1 VVTTGTTFYFLLFVG
16 RRAAQAAISAVFH
29 CRRWGT
35 ASHIGHHTRRDRD
48 QGRCGKI
55 PRGAIMEQ
63 AMSLKDVARLLA
75 VPAYRI
81 EYRLA
86 QGRVPE
92 PSLRIAGRRVF
103 SSQDLANL
111 AASLGVTLPTA
122 EAAAEPV
129 AEPVGV

>member
-1 VVTTGTTFYFLLFVG
+1 
-16 RRAAQAAISAVFH
+16 
-29 CRRWGT
+29 
-35 ASHIGHHTRRDRD
+35 
-48 QGRCGKI
+48 
-55 PRGAIMEQ
+55 MEQ

-86 QGRVPE
+86 HGLVPE
-92 PSLRIAGRRVF
+92 PSLRVSGRRVF